1 MNINGDNSNTIFTRL
16 LTNSLSDINQS
27 VSINLMQDTIDL
39 VGTNILVNHEPIEGV
54 KNPLESDL
62 NIGSFDITGLPAGQ
76 TLVGLNSAVIFQGE
90 TVNENSGKLINFT
103 GSTVSPSITNIDGLL
118 RIPEV
123 STEKLSS
130 TLQSSYIDMLE
141 GGIGITSLAL
151 SFNGNSIVSTPY
163 GAELEASSF
172 KKTGGTNLEY
182 LMGDGSVLQYS
193 ANSGNSNFYL
203 YKSHTNTPTPPP
215 TSGFVYYNNANQ
227 SLATIVYISHITDDG
242 IDIDVFFDNISQ
254 LNDLYIQQKSVS
266 GNYIRYGITGSPT
279 ITIGSMIA
287 IPVAVSDS
295 AGTGSTSFGT
305 NEPILLSFFTN
316 TIETDTRLSAVES
329 AVTTLQT
336 KTQNQTAIAGTTTLA
351 GILDVTTKI
360 KTPLLTDIGA
370 GTAQIFLTPGLVEV
384 VASSML
390 LNNEEVVYNN
400 FTSQLVAQSFRKTG
414 GLTTQ
419 FLKANGDVD
428 SHTYIEAGPINNSS
442 VPYINTTGAVS
453 SNATNLYVQAG
464 VNTIQSA
471 LDAVVS
477 GNAYSIQLSASSFIE
492 NITLSKQ
499 NYMLSGASCPLFAPS
514 TQLLGT
520 ITIGKTGVLTTR
532 QKIKDIL
539 FTSNLTFFSDATNQA
554 LRTTISNCEFQ
565 GSITFPALAVAGTF
579 IYFFDCSFSGL
590 AGTYS
595 ITFPAT
601 QNYGIV
607 FTRCNFS
614 NQTFVNNA
622 TSAVLNT
629 FRDCTGMSSITLSPA
644 TYFGINALTTAVSN
658 VTTTSLVLGG
668 SNANLL
674 LGDGSGIAS
683 NSFVSTIVGPTGYSG
698 RKFMT
703 TIPVAT
709 ISGVITNG
717 NLIGTL
723 NPVGGNAF
731 VANECK
737 IGDIYKITI
746 VGVLDSQSTTNIA
759 TFTFGF
765 LGSTNTVANTV
776 GIGFTSAPFKMEVEY
791 QILTATTAS
800 FSGFF
805 NVRNTG
811 AAPQTYFFGNSNKN
825 TVVSLT
831 ASSSLTA
838 TYTHASAGQSLTI
851 NGFNMIK
858 Y

>member
-1 MNINGDNSNTIFTRL
+1 MDINGNAIDSVFPFG
-16 LTNSLSDINQS
+16 LTTSSIEDLGQS
-27 VSINLMQDTIDL
+27 VSINLSENTINL
-39 VGTNILVNHEPIEGV
+39 VGTNILANGVPIDAGGIGGVN
-54 KNPLESDL
+54 NPLTSDL
-62 NIGSFDITGLPAGQ
+62 SIGAFDITGLSNAQ
-76 TLVGLNSAVIFQGE
+76 TLQGMNADVIAIE
-90 TVNENSGKLINFT
+90 EKIVN
-103 GSTVSPSITNIDGLL
+103 
-118 RIPEV
+118 
-123 STEKLSS
+123 
-130 TLQSSYIDMLE
+130 
-141 GGIGITSLAL
+141 ITSATFPTTTTMQGILTLDNLKTNDIQDILETSTIAL
-151 SFNGNSIVSTPY
+151 NVGAIDITSSALNFNGNSVLYTPY
-163 GAELEASSF
+163 PSSIEADSF
-172 KKTGGTNLEY
+172 IKTGGSNLEY

-203 YKSHTNTPTPPP
+203 FKSHTNTPTPPP
-215 TSGFVYYNNANQ
+215 PSGFVYYNNVNQ
-227 SLATIVYISHITDDG
+227 SLATIVYISHTTDDG
-242 IDIDVFFDNISQ
+242 IDIEVFFDNISQ

-266 GNYIRYGITGSPT
+266 GNYIRYSITGSPT

-674 LGDGSGIAS
+674 RGDGSTIATSTFLTNPYSLINGSKKFVLNTTQTKAGIQTATDILPAIYGS
-683 NSFVSTIVGPTGYSG
+683 KSFI
-698 RKFMT
+698 
-703 TIPVAT
+703 
-709 ISGVITNG
+709 
-717 NLIGTL
+717 
-723 NPVGGNAF
+723 
-731 VANECK
+731 ANELVA
-737 IGDIYKITI
+737 GDIYKMTLVGQQTTPVLATGSFAANFFGYSYPFNFPANTSGNFTI
-746 VGVLDSQSTTNIA
+746 EINCFIRSLNTSTGGMVISHFSSVNSGSTTQSVTASVNGNTIGA
-759 TFTFGF
+759 HTFT
-765 LGSTNTVANTV
+765 
-776 GIGFTSAPFKMEVEY
+776 
-791 QILTATTAS
+791 LTYTADS
-800 FSGFF
+800 
-805 NVRNTG
+805 
-811 AAPQTYFFGNSNKN
+811 
-825 TVVSLT
+825 
-831 ASSSLTA
+831 ASSTLSL
-838 TYTHASAGQSLTI
+838 YTCYMVR
-851 NGFNMIK
+851 F
-858 Y
+858 